1 MYTISIIVYI
11 LSGAYFMNQATFY
24 NRRRERR
31 SLEQA
36 IQSSRA
42 ELIILYGRRG
52 VGKSAL
58 LRQVLEGTQGS
69 YLYYRA
75 VRRTMP
81 LQLEALTDAFRSAF
95 PSVFLPQTFASTS
108 VFLDSLS
115 YEAQRREQAGDPAP
129 VCVVIDEL
137 PYLADVDPGFLTA
150 LQHWWDDN
158 KRRPNLKVF
167 LAGSWLSFMESQVL
181 DERAPLYNRRTGA
194 MKLEPLDYAEAG
206 LFFPDYT
213 PEDRFV
219 AYATLGGMP
228 SYLEHLQPQLTIR
241 ENLLASVLR
250 PNTYL
255 SQEPDWLLL
264 EDLRRDVL
272 YGSILRAVAHGER
285 KPSDIARAIGKDSA
299 QDISQQ
305 LSTLQSLGLIVREVP
320 ITEKGQMRSRNSLYF
335 VADHYLNFWYRF
347 VDPARSLVAQGLGEQ
362 VWERSIAPNLAEYVS
377 RPAFEWAARD
387 FLWRLAR
394 GRGLPNGLHFTDVGT
409 WWGGGDI
416 EIDVVALDE
425 RREPVAAGSCK
436 WTSDAAGLRELDALR
451 RDLARAGLE
460 REGQFYF
467 LFSRSG
473 FNEPLVEYVRSQAD
487 SRVLLVDLA
496 ALYREDLEL

>member
-1 MYTISIIVYI
+1 MTTP
-11 LSGAYFMNQATFY
+11 TFY
-24 NRRRERR
+24 NRTRERH

-36 IQSSRA
+36 LQSRRA
-42 ELIILYGRRG
+42 ELLILYGRRG

-58 LRQVLEGTQGS
+58 LRQVLDDQQQP
-69 YLYYRA
+69 YLFYRA
-75 VRRTMP
+75 VRRTLP
-81 LQLEALTDAFRSAF
+81 LQLEALTQAFRAAF
-95 PSVFLPQTFASTS
+95 PSVFLPQAFASTS
-108 VFLDSLS
+108 IFLDSLA
-115 YEAQRREQAGDPAP
+115 YEADRREKSGDPAP

-137 PYLADVDPGFLTA
+137 PYLADVDPGFLTV

-158 KRRPNLKVF
+158 KRRPNLKLF
-167 LAGSWLSFMESQVL
+167 LAGSWLSFMERQVL

-206 LFFPDYT
+206 LFFPDYS
-213 PEDRFV
+213 PEDKML
-219 AYATLGGMP
+219 AYAVLGGMP
-228 SYLEHLQPQLTIR
+228 SYLEQFQPQLSIK
-241 ENLLASVLR
+241 ENLLTTALR

-255 SQEPDWLLL
+255 AQEPDWLLL

-305 LSTLQSLGLIVREVP
+305 MSTLQELGLIVREVH
-320 ITEKGQMRSRNSLYF
+320 ITEKGQPRSRNSLYY

-347 VDPARSLVAQGLGEQ
+347 VDPARSLVTQGLGEQ
-362 VWERSIAPNLAEYVS
+362 VWERSVLPNLSQYVS
-377 RPAFEWAARD
+377 KPAFEWASRD
-387 FLWRLAR
+387 YLWRAAR
-394 GRGLPNGLHFTDVGT
+394 VSALPSGLHFTDVGT

-416 EIDVVALDE
+416 EIDVLALGE
-425 RREPVAAGSCK
+425 KREPVAAGSCK
-436 WTSDAAGLRELDALR
+436 WTNEPMGLSELDALR
-451 RDLARAGLE
+451 RDLARASLE

-473 FNEPLVEYVRSQAD
+473 FNAPLVEYARSQPT
-487 SRVLLVDLA
+487 VVLVDLEA
-496 ALYREDLEL
+496 MFRV